1 MLGISIRLAGRSVH
15 LVRHIGDCDGCGN
28 HAAHARLEAHPFLHM
43 EIKSA
48 LQRDASAVADFRD
61 LASTYGFLN
70 GPHRLIDSEVLEH
83 LSWLIETGR
92 LIAVECRVPS
102 QQGLVENR
110 PAVPVVTS
118 RPRSAPV
125 EEPTKTWV
133 EIELLDHAGKPVP
146 NQSYLVI
153 VPEGVKKSGKL
164 DATGRAKIT
173 DIDHG
178 MCQISFPDIDGRE
191 WK

>member
-1 MLGISIRLAGRSVH
+1 MFGMTIRLAGRSVH
-15 LVRHIGDCDGCGN
+15 LVSRIGDCDRCGN
-28 HAAHARLEAHPFLHM
+28 RAAHARLEAHPFLQT

-48 LQRDASAVADFRD
+48 LHGDASAMAGFRD
-61 LASTYGFLN
+61 LASNYGFLN
-70 GPHRLIDSEVLEH
+70 GLHRLIDSEVLEH
-83 LSWLIETGR
+83 LSWLLETGR
-92 LIAVECRVPS
+92 LIAVECRVLS
-102 QQGLVENR
+102 RQGVLKDR
-110 PAVPVVTS
+110 PAVPGVPS

-164 DATGRAKIT
+164 DARGRAKIT
-173 DIDHG
+173 DIDPG